1 MKNPILFLNKEN
13 KKNDEN
19 IIILKPIKIIIFEV
33 KKDLEDKKNN
43 NNESIFGDNVSDER
57 KEEKKLEEKK
67 VK

>member
-43 NNESIFGDNVSDER
+43 NNESVFGDNVPDER